1 MAGDVLTMFCMSAT
15 PFHEDGSLDEEGL
28 RQHLRRLVAARNGI
42 YLGSG
47 GAGEGHVLTPKE
59 LRRVYDIGV
68 EEAKGRVPLY
78 ANPRE
83 SRSAAAMYEVATEAV
98 AAGVDVVQ
106 LYQLDGGH
114 GMIPNQREQ
123 EAYWEELL
131 QAIDHP
137 VAISIH
143 LYAGY
148 MATAPYLKQLCS
160 RYEQICAINVMGP
173 PNGYFMEL
181 RDALPESVELYT
193 GVANLVH
200 VATLGAAGALLAE
213 NNIIPNVC
221 QRIADGYAEGDLAK
235 ISEATKT
242 VTRFYNVVGQWAP
255 STARWVKMAMK
266 VLGLGNGALRPP
278 YLLPPEEDQRKMAE
292 AFERLRIRQL
302 EGLDQAVA
310 TTHG

>member
-1 MAGDVLTMFCMSAT
+1 MANQPLTMFCMSAT
-15 PFHEDGSLDEEGL
+15 IFNEDGTLDDDGL
-28 RQHLRRLVAARNGI
+28 RKHLQRLVDARNGI

-59 LRRVYDIGV
+59 LRQVYDVGV
-68 EEAKGRVPLY
+68 DVAKGKVPLY

-83 SRSAAAMYEVATEAV
+83 SRSAAAMYEVAKEAV

-114 GMIPNQREQ
+114 GMIPTQREQ
-123 EAYWEELL
+123 EAYWKELL
-131 QAIDHP
+131 DKISHP

-148 MATAPYLKQLCS
+148 MATPAFLKELCG

-173 PNGYFMEL
+173 GNGYFIQL
-181 RDALPESVELYT
+181 RDVLPESVKLYT
-193 GVANLVH
+193 GVAQLVE

-213 NNIIPNVC
+213 NNIIPNIC
-221 QRIADGYAEGDLAK
+221 QEIADGYEAGDLAK
-235 ISEATKT
+235 VSVATKN
-242 VTRFYNVVGQWAP
+242 VQRFSNIVSQWAP

-266 VLGLGNGALRPP
+266 VLDLGASTLRPP
-278 YLLPPEEDQRKMAE
+278 YLMPTEEEQQRMSASFD
-292 AFERLRIRQL
+292 ALNIRAL
-302 EGLDQAVA
+302 EGLN
-310 TTHG
+310 

>member
-1 MAGDVLTMFCMSAT
+1 MANQPLTMFCMSAT
-15 PFHEDGSLDEEGL
+15 IFNEDGTLDDDGL
-28 RQHLRRLVAARNGI
+28 RKHLQRLVDARNGI

-59 LRRVYDIGV
+59 LRQVYDVGV
-68 EEAKGRVPLY
+68 DVAKGKVPLY

-83 SRSAAAMYEVATEAV
+83 SRSAAAMYEVAKEAV

-114 GMIPNQREQ
+114 GMIPTQREQ
-123 EAYWEELL
+123 DAYWKELL
-131 QAIDHP
+131 DKISHP

-148 MATAPYLKQLCS
+148 MATPAFLKELCG

-173 PNGYFMEL
+173 GNGYFIQL
-181 RDALPESVELYT
+181 RDVLPESVKLYT
-193 GVANLVH
+193 GVAQLVE

-213 NNIIPNVC
+213 NNIIPNIC
-221 QRIADGYAEGDLAK
+221 QEIADGYEAGDLAK
-235 ISEATKT
+235 VSVATKN
-242 VTRFYNVVGQWAP
+242 VQRFSNIVSQWAP

-266 VLGLGNGALRPP
+266 VLDLGASTLRPP
-278 YLLPPEEDQRKMAE
+278 YLMPTEEEQQRMSASFD
-292 AFERLRIRQL
+292 ALNIRAL
-302 EGLDQAVA
+302 EGLN
-310 TTHG
+310 

>member
-1 MAGDVLTMFCMSAT
+1 MANQPLTMFCMSAT
-15 PFHEDGSLDEEGL
+15 IFNEDGTLDDDGL
-28 RQHLRRLVAARNGI
+28 RKHLQRLVDARNGI

-59 LRRVYDIGV
+59 LRQVYDVGV
-68 EEAKGRVPLY
+68 DVAKGKVPLY

-83 SRSAAAMYEVATEAV
+83 SRSAAAMYEVAKEAV

-114 GMIPNQREQ
+114 GMIPTQREQ
-123 EAYWEELL
+123 EAYWKELL
-131 QAIDHP
+131 DKISHP

-148 MATAPYLKQLCS
+148 MATPVFLKELCG

-173 PNGYFMEL
+173 GNGYFIQL
-181 RDALPESVELYT
+181 RDVLPESVKLYT
-193 GVANLVH
+193 GVAQLVE

-213 NNIIPNVC
+213 NNIIPNIC
-221 QRIADGYAEGDLAK
+221 QEIADGYEAGDLAK
-235 ISEATKT
+235 VSVATKN
-242 VTRFYNVVGQWAP
+242 VQRFSNIVSQWAP

-266 VLGLGNGALRPP
+266 VLDLGSSTLRPP
-278 YLLPPEEDQRKMAE
+278 YLMPTEEEQQRMSASFD
-292 AFERLRIRQL
+292 ALNIRAL
-302 EGLDQAVA
+302 EGLS
-310 TTHG
+310 

>member
-1 MAGDVLTMFCMSAT
+1 MANQPLTMFCMSAT
-15 PFHEDGSLDEEGL
+15 IFNEDGTLDDDGL
-28 RQHLRRLVAARNGI
+28 RKHLQRLVDARNGI

-59 LRRVYDIGV
+59 LRQVYDVGV
-68 EEAKGRVPLY
+68 DVAKGKVPLY

-83 SRSAAAMYEVATEAV
+83 SRSAAAMYEVAKEAV

-114 GMIPNQREQ
+114 GMIPTQREQ
-123 EAYWEELL
+123 EAYWKELL
-131 QAIDHP
+131 DKISHP

-148 MATAPYLKQLCS
+148 MATPAFLKELCG

-173 PNGYFMEL
+173 GNGYFIQL
-181 RDALPESVELYT
+181 RDLLPESVKLYT
-193 GVANLVH
+193 GVAQLVE

-213 NNIIPNVC
+213 NNIIPNIC
-221 QRIADGYAEGDLAK
+221 QEIADGYEAGDLAK
-235 ISEATKT
+235 VSVATKN
-242 VTRFYNVVGQWAP
+242 VQRFSNVVSQWAP

-266 VLGLGNGALRPP
+266 VLDLGPSTLRPP
-278 YLLPPEEDQRKMAE
+278 YLMPTEEEQQRMSASFD
-292 AFERLRIRQL
+292 ALNIRAL
-302 EGLDQAVA
+302 EGLN
-310 TTHG
+310 

>member
-1 MAGDVLTMFCMSAT
+1 MANQPLTMFCMSAT
-15 PFHEDGSLDEEGL
+15 IFNEDGTLDDDGL
-28 RQHLRRLVAARNGI
+28 RKHLQRLVDARNGI

-59 LRRVYDIGV
+59 LRQVYEVGV
-68 EEAKGRVPLY
+68 DVAKGKVPLY

-83 SRSAAAMYEVATEAV
+83 SRSAAAMYEVAKEAV

-114 GMIPNQREQ
+114 GMIPTQREQ
-123 EAYWEELL
+123 EAYWKELL
-131 QAIDHP
+131 DKISHP

-148 MATAPYLKQLCS
+148 MATPAFLKELCG

-173 PNGYFMEL
+173 GNGYFIQL
-181 RDALPESVELYT
+181 RDVLPESVKLYT
-193 GVANLVH
+193 GVAQLVE

-213 NNIIPNVC
+213 NNIIPNIC
-221 QRIADGYAEGDLAK
+221 QEIADGYEAGDLAK
-235 ISEATKT
+235 VSVATKN
-242 VTRFYNVVGQWAP
+242 VQRFSNIVSQWAP

-266 VLGLGNGALRPP
+266 VLDLGASTLRPP
-278 YLLPPEEDQRKMAE
+278 YLMPTEEEQKRMSASFDA
-292 AFERLRIRQL
+292 LNIRAL
-302 EGLDQAVA
+302 EGLN
-310 TTHG
+310 

>member
-1 MAGDVLTMFCMSAT
+1 MANQPLTMFCMSAT
-15 PFHEDGSLDEEGL
+15 IFNEDGTLDDDGL
-28 RQHLRRLVAARNGI
+28 RKHLQRLVDARNGI

-59 LRRVYDIGV
+59 LRQVYDVGV
-68 EEAKGRVPLY
+68 DVAKGKVPLY

-83 SRSAAAMYEVATEAV
+83 SRSAAAMYEVAKEAV

-114 GMIPNQREQ
+114 GMIPTQREQ
-123 EAYWEELL
+123 EAYWKELL
-131 QAIDHP
+131 DKISHP

-148 MATAPYLKQLCS
+148 MATPAFLKELCG

-173 PNGYFMEL
+173 GNGYFIQL
-181 RDALPESVELYT
+181 RDLLPELVKLYT
-193 GVANLVH
+193 GVAQLVE

-213 NNIIPNVC
+213 NNIIPNIC
-221 QRIADGYAEGDLAK
+221 QEIADGYEAGDLAK
-235 ISEATKT
+235 VSVATKN
-242 VTRFYNVVGQWAP
+242 VQRFSNVVSQWAP

-266 VLGLGNGALRPP
+266 VLDLGPSTLRPP
-278 YLLPPEEDQRKMAE
+278 YLMPTEEEQQRMSASFD
-292 AFERLRIRQL
+292 ALNIRAL
-302 EGLDQAVA
+302 EGLN
-310 TTHG
+310 

>member
-1 MAGDVLTMFCMSAT
+1 MGNQPLTMFCMSAT
-15 PFHEDGSLDEEGL
+15 IFNEDGSLDDDGL
-28 RQHLRRLVAARNGI
+28 RKHLQRLVDARNGI

-59 LRRVYDIGV
+59 LRQVYDVGV
-68 EEAKGRVPLY
+68 DVAKGKVPLY

-83 SRSAAAMYEVATEAV
+83 SRSAAAMYDVAKEAV

-114 GMIPNQREQ
+114 GMIPTQREQ
-123 EAYWEELL
+123 EAYWKELL
-131 QAIDHP
+131 DKISHP

-148 MATAPYLKQLCS
+148 MATPAFLKELCG

-173 PNGYFMEL
+173 GNGYFIQL
-181 RDALPESVELYT
+181 RDTLPESVKLYT
-193 GVANLVH
+193 GVAQLVE

-213 NNIIPNVC
+213 NNIIPNLC
-221 QRIADGYAEGDLAK
+221 QQIADGYEAGDLAK
-235 ISEATKT
+235 VSEATKN
-242 VTRFYNVVGQWAP
+242 VQRFSNIVSQWAP

-266 VLGLGNGALRPP
+266 VLDLGSSTLRPP
-278 YLLPPEEDQRKMAE
+278 YLMPTEEEQQRMSASFD
-292 AFERLRIRQL
+292 ALNIRAL
-302 EGLDQAVA
+302 EGLN
-310 TTHG
+310 